1 MAVSD
6 DSDIRERLLDAAA
19 QVFAERGYDGTRVG
33 DVARRAGLSTGA
45 IYSRFQNKS
54 DLLMSALVE
63 RATTEYDG
71 TVAHLRTMPYEQ
83 SLLGTADAFVRLN
96 EPLLLDALAA
106 AQRDE
111 ALAEQLRAD
120 IRDQERGSISF
131 VEAAQRSGDAPDDV
145 SAAAL
150 ARFSTVLRIGAHAMA
165 RLRMD
170 PIPDEQLAV
179 LSRRLVEAL
188 VRTEQPGASKED
200 V

>member
-63 RATTEYDG
+63 RATTRYDD
-71 TVAHLRTMPYEQ
+71 TVARLRTMPYEE
-83 SLLGTADAFVRLN
+83 SLLGTAQAFLRLD

-111 ALAEQLRAD
+111 ALADRLRAD
-120 IRDQERGSISF
+120 VRSQEQGSIAF
-131 VEAAQRSGDAPDDV
+131 VEAAQAAGQAPGDLSP
-145 SAAAL
+145 AAL
-150 ARFSTVLRIGAHAMA
+150 ARFSTVLRIGAHALA
-165 RLRMD
+165 RLRVD
-170 PIPDEQLAV
+170 PIPDQELNA
-179 LSRRLVEAL
+179 LSQRLVEAL
-188 VRTEQPGASKED
+188 VYVDGNESAEPLP
-200 V
+200 